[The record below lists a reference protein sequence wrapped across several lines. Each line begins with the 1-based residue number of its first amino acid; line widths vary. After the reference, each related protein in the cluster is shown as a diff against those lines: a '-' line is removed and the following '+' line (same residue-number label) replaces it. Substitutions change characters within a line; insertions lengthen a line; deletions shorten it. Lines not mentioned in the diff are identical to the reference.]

1 VRTTNEREPKEERM
15 GILWTILVVVAVVA
29 VLTWLLRRT

>member
-1 VRTTNEREPKEERM
+1 VGTCRTTSEEERM

-29 VLTWLLRRT
+29 VVTWLLRRT